1 MRERLGYSEVHTLP
15 LNTTLTEVLV
25 TIQGK
30 EFVCYPSPIKSHP
43 NTCTSKKYCLFH
55 KDRGHDIEDCY
66 IQKKEIESLKVKGY
80 FSQFLKKDSHLKHNR
95 KEPGQFIIVVPEINL
110 ILKGTSFRGDSNN
123 GKRKYRKKVLI
134 AIKLLDQ

>member
-1 MRERLGYSEVHTLP
+1 MQHGPFFFSKDKQVERSFRQSSLPKQDCSPKRDNNLKSNRKKSMRERLGYSEVHTLP

-66 IQKKEIESLKVKGY
+66 I
-80 FSQFLKKDSHLKHNR
+80 
-95 KEPGQFIIVVPEINL
+95 
-110 ILKGTSFRGDSNN
+110 
-123 GKRKYRKKVLI
+123 
-134 AIKLLDQ
+134 